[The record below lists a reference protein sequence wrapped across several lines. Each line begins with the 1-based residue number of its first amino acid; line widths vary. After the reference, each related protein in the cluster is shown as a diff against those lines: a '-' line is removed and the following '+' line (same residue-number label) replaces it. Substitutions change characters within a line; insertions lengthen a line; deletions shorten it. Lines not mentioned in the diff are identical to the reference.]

1 MKNTNEGKK
10 TSAEHQKEL
19 KKGKKGTKYGKKRN
33 IPLKEFK
40 GIKNTK
46 RYKAEVEKI
55 VSRATKEKAEVN
67 EKKSTIAS
75 LLRSEVEKQV
85 KFTTGKLPGNPTV
98 SLSDTK
104 FESVLGSIFKSKDKS
119 K

>member
-1 MKNTNEGKK
+1 MFIR
-10 TSAEHQKEL
+10 AP
-19 KKGKKGTKYGKKRN
+19 KGMEEREESRQVWQEAQHSPQG
-33 IPLKEFK
+33 IK

-55 VSRATKEKAEVN
+55 IANATKEKAEVD
-67 EKKSTIAS
+67 EKTSTIAS

-85 KFTTGKLPGNPTV
+85 KFATRTKPGNSTV
-98 SLSDTK
+98 ASSEIE
-104 FESVLGSIFKSKDKS
+104 FESALRSIFKSKDKS